1 MFSSKADNRY
11 YVARTDVKHPL
22 SAYSRFGFELEGAE
36 WPSVEHYYQG
46 MKFEEGEIRESIRS
60 ADHPAEALKLA
71 KANKKLARK
80 DWSKVRQ
87 VMMTRAVYMKCRTHQ
102 KIAEVLIAT
111 GDKQIVEITM
121 YDYYWGCGRDGRGHN
136 VFGKVL
142 MAVRD
147 KLMQEQDSVQDG
159 QKK

>member
-1 MFSSKADNRY
+1 MLSSKADNRY
-11 YVARTDVKHPL
+11 YVVRTDVNHPL
-22 SAYSRFGFELEGAE
+22 SACSRFGFELDGTE

-46 MKFEEGEIRESIRS
+46 MKFEQGEIRESIRS
-60 ADHPAEALKLA
+60 VDHPAKASKLA
-71 KANKKLARK
+71 KANKKLVRK
-80 DWSKVRQ
+80 DWSKIRQ

-111 GDKQIVEITM
+111 GDRQIVETTM

-147 KLMQEQDSVQDG
+147 KLMQEQDSVQG
-159 QKK
+159 WQKK